1 MSPQLRTIAQGYAR
15 RYLARAD
22 DADDAASDAML
33 RLWAVHDSLRDTAHA
48 ARLAAVIARNV
59 AIDMLR
65 RRRPTSISGDE
76 AHTSWL
82 LQQESDNNTPESQLE
97 WKEDEQWL
105 RQRIEQL
112 PPREMQVMR
121 LRQTERRTNEQIA
134 AILGISK
141 DSVATM
147 LSSARRKLFNQIK
160 ERNRTEEETVLAEF
174 FCTATD
180 ADRPDAISAADWS
193 AYREMFCMFAPEKA
207 EKDLQNETAAPAVQR
222 FTLRNT
228 LLWVTSAAAVA
239 VLVFAV
245 SALLPDNTPS
255 GQSSGAPL
263 AQQAAR
269 LVPADSIADSIS
281 AEQPQRI
288 LADSVKQQPEKR
300 RLHKSVRPYW
310 QPRLPKVY
318 VAEADKSASTHADS
332 TDIEEAVRQTDI
344 LLHAINANQ
353 SAEINQLELQAMELF
368 EADDAEADEYE
379 SEATGNSIQQ

>member
-1 MSPQLRTIAQGYAR
+1 MSPQLRNIAQGYAR

-65 RRRPTSISGDE
+65 RQHPTSISGDE

-105 RQRIEQL
+105 RQRIEHIRHQQGFGGDDAL
-112 PPREMQVMR
+112 LGTTKTIQSDKGKEQNMTD
-121 LRQTERRTNEQIA
+121 RQI
-134 AILGISK
+134 ISLLK
-141 DSVATM
+141 RYMDGAT
-147 LSSARRKLFNQIK
+147 
-160 ERNRTEEETVLAEF
+160 TVEEETALADF

-193 AYREMFCMFAPEKA
+193 AYREMFCMFAPEQV
-207 EKDLQNETAAPAVQR
+207 ENGLLNETAAPTVQR

-228 LLWVTSAAAVA
+228 LLWVASAAAVA

-300 RLHKSVRPYW
+300 RLHKSVRPYR
-310 QPRLPKVY
+310 QPRPPKVY
-318 VAEADKSASTHADS
+318 VTEADKNASTRADS
-332 TDIEEAVRQTDI
+332 TDIEEAVRQADI

-379 SEATGNSIQQ
+379 PEATGNSIQQ

>member
-1 MSPQLRTIAQGYAR
+1 MTDRQIISLLK
-15 RYLARAD
+15 RYMD
-22 DADDAASDAML
+22 
-33 RLWAVHDSLRDTAHA
+33 
-48 ARLAAVIARNV
+48 
-59 AIDMLR
+59 
-65 RRRPTSISGDE
+65 G
-76 AHTSWL
+76 
-82 LQQESDNNTPESQLE
+82 
-97 WKEDEQWL
+97 
-105 RQRIEQL
+105 
-112 PPREMQVMR
+112 
-121 LRQTERRTNEQIA
+121 
-134 AILGISK
+134 
-141 DSVATM
+141 AT
-147 LSSARRKLFNQIK
+147 
-160 ERNRTEEETVLAEF
+160 TVEEETVLADF

-207 EKDLQNETAAPAVQR
+207 DKDQQDEAATTIVQR

-228 LLWVTSAAAVA
+228 LLWVASAAAVA

-255 GQSSGAPL
+255 GQSSNAPL

-269 LVPADSIADSIS
+269 LVPADSVADSIS

-300 RLHKSVRPYW
+300 RLHKSLRPYR
-310 QPRLPKVY
+310 QPRPPKVY
-318 VAEADKSASTHADS
+318 VADKSASTRADS
-332 TDIEEAVRQTDI
+332 TDIEEAVRQADI

-379 SEATGNSIQQ
+379 PEATGNSIQQ